1 MTTPSRE
8 AQIRERCEKATK
20 GPWMSG
26 KPLPGIPRF
35 IVGECCGTFIY
46 PLTNEPCH
54 GTAASDD
61 ADFIAHARED
71 IPWLL
76 DQLASA
82 RAEGAAEASKR
93 LVRLQQDVAHVLDE
107 PVFARHVKLL
117 QAALDRSRDER
128 SGRRTATA

>member
-8 AQIRERCEKATK
+8 AQIRERLILVN
-20 GPWMSG
+20 SG
-26 KPLPGIPRF
+26 CIESDQF
-35 IVGECCGTFIY
+35 I
-46 PLTNEPCH
+46 
-54 GTAASDD
+54 TAVNSL
-61 ADFIAHARED
+61 FRED